1 MSTRS
6 SGTPEYAPR
15 EGERVTIKTLRGT
28 ERRAI
33 VREVSW
39 DPRFNDLGRLEL
51 VVRCGTTTLT
61 ITDDQL
67 ARR

>member
-1 MSTRS
+1 MSTRPS
-6 SGTPEYAPR
+6 DVPAYAPR

-28 ERRAI
+28 ERRAT
-33 VREVSW
+33 VRDVSW
-39 DPRFNDLGRLEL
+39 EPRFNALDRLEL